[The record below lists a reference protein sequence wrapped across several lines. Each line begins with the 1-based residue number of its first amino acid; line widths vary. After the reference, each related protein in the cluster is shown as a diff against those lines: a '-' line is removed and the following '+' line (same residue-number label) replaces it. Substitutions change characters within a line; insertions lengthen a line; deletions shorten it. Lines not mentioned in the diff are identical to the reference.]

1 MRLPIS
7 AVLIAAAVPAA
18 PTFAAPLVPVVTTLP
33 VQAHP
38 DVGNLECERSAPAPR
53 RPATPNPDPLEVPD
67 EEVVQEIVQAQAE
80 AAPAPGGTTPA
91 AAPLPGPAAR
101 IAIWGD
107 SHLAAAFFSEELA
120 RQLKVP
126 LDNVSNVLLPANMG
140 RAGVRLPI
148 RRSCV
153 SPQWK
158 YELGYL
164 GGDHARTPGPGLVNL
179 VTEQAGATLAWDVR
193 TDKRVANYERVRILY
208 QQTAAPTVVGI
219 SVDGAAETQ
228 VTLDRQPGPA
238 VLELAADRPI
248 SQVKMRLIV
257 GPMRLH
263 GLDLQAQRAS
273 QLAMD
278 VFGYPGAT
286 VAGWK
291 TPQLDYLASWFG
303 QRDYQL
309 VMLEFGTNEGA
320 ARPFDSAAY
329 RRTLEESVRN
339 MRTVFPQAACVLI
352 APGDRGVLVPQS
364 VNRGKRKG
372 KGKAK
377 APKIVLYRYSRVHAE
392 IGRVQR
398 EVGAAAG
405 CATWSM
411 LEAMGGMGAAY
422 TWARQS
428 PPLMARDLIHFTV
441 PGYRRF
447 AREFARD
454 MGWTDADK

>member
-1 MRLPIS
+1 MRFLLLPFLV
-7 AVLIAAAVPAA
+7 AVGALPALS
-18 PTFAAPLVPVVTTLP
+18 FAAPLAPAVLTLQ
-33 VQAHP
+33 VQARP
-38 DVGNLECERSAPAPR
+38 DVANLECERRAPAQPR
-53 RPATPNPDPLEVPD
+53 PAATPNPDPLEVPD
-67 EEVVQEIVQAQAE
+67 EEVVRELADTTQAG
-80 AAPAPGGTTPA
+80 AAATPPG
-91 AAPLPGPAAR
+91 APLPAPAAR

-107 SHLAAAFFSEELA
+107 SHLAAAFFSDELA

-126 LDNVSNVLLPANMG
+126 ADNVSNLLLPANMG

-148 RRSCV
+148 RRTCV

-158 YELGYL
+158 YEPAYL
-164 GGDHARTPGPGLVNL
+164 GGDKAAAPGPGLVNMT
-179 VTEQAGATLAWDVR
+179 TEQAGASIAWDVR
-193 TDKRVANYERVRILY
+193 NDKRVANHERVRILY
-208 QQTAAPTVVGI
+208 QQTAAPAVVGI
-219 SVDGAAETQ
+219 SVDGAPETQ
-228 VTLDRQPGPA
+228 VTLEQQPGPA
-238 VLELAADRPI
+238 VLELAADQPI
-248 SQVKMRLIV
+248 SQVRMRLIA

-263 GLDLQAQRAS
+263 GLDLQARRAGS
-273 QLAMD
+273 LAMD

-291 TPQLDYLASWFG
+291 PPQLDYVASWFG

-339 MRTVFPQAACVLI
+339 LRTVFPQAACVLI

-377 APKIVLYRYSRVHAE
+377 AAPKIDLYQYSRVHAE

-411 LEAMGGMGAAY
+411 MDAMGGPGSAY
-422 TWARQS
+422 KWARQS

-441 PGYRRF
+441 AGYQRF

-454 MGWTDADK
+454 MRWTVEAAK